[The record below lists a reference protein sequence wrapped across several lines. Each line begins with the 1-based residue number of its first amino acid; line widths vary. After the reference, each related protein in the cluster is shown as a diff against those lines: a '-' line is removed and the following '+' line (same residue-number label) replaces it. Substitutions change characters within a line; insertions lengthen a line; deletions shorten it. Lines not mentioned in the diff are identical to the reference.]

1 MSSLS
6 KLKTLSA
13 LERIVQKLKSENKTI
28 VFTNGCFDLLHPG
41 HIKLLEQAKRAGDV
55 LIVALNSD
63 ASVKK
68 LKDARRPILNQNAR
82 VRIIAA
88 IKWVDYIIIFKE
100 LTPLKLIQKIRPH
113 ILAKGGDWAAGKIVG
128 RNFAK
133 RVMRIKLEKNY
144 TD

>member
-6 KLKTLSA
+6 KPETLSA

-88 IKWVDYIIIFKE
+88 IKPIELKEII
-100 LTPLKLIQKIRPH
+100 
-113 ILAKGGDWAAGKIVG
+113 V
-128 RNFAK
+128 
-133 RVMRIKLEKNY
+133 
-144 TD
+144 